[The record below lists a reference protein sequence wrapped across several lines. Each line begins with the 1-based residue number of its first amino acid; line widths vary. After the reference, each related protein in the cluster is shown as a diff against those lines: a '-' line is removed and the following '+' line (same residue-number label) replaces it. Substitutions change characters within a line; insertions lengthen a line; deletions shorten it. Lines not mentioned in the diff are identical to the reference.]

1 MVGPTIFVV
10 LAGQAVELYEWAS
23 ELVRSGAVADL
34 WGKVAVSFW
43 DRLQTMNSSLR
54 SDHKRHVHFAADP
67 HGSNLITANSDITA

>member
-1 MVGPTIFVV
+1 VVGPTIFVV

-43 DRLQTMNSSLR
+43 DRLQTM
-54 SDHKRHVHFAADP
+54 KFAEK
-67 HGSNLITANSDITA
+67 